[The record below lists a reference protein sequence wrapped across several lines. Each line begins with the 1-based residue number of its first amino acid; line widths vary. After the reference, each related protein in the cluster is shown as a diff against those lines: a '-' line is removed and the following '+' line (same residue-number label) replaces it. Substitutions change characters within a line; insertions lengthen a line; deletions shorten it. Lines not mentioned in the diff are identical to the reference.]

1 MKRYLLSLLL
11 VLMGCTSKNLGYMD
25 PNCDTNAWNA
35 GLEHPDKDIVKYK
48 QNIFDALPLKSG
60 DYVADVGAGTGAF
73 EKGLS
78 EKVGPNGK
86 VFAID
91 IAPAFIPYMQNRF
104 VKENLKNVEVVQG
117 HTDKTTLSKN
127 AVDLVFI
134 VDTFHHF
141 DQIQKMVNDFH
152 HITKEKGY
160 LVIVDFRTG
169 PNARPWVNDHVKIS
183 HQEIIDH
190 VAAGGFEFLREEKI
204 PFIESFQLTFQKK

>member
-1 MKRYLLSLLL
+1 
-11 VLMGCTSKNLGYMD
+11 MD

-35 GLEHPDKDIVKYK
+35 GLEHPDKDIVVHK
-48 QNIFDALPLKSG
+48 QDILKALPLKSG

-78 EKVGPNGK
+78 EKVGPDGK

-117 HTDKTTLSKN
+117 RTDKTTLPGNSVN
-127 AVDLVFI
+127 VVFI

-141 DQIQKMVNDFH
+141 DEPQKMVKDFH
-152 HITKEKGY
+152 HILKDKGY
-160 LVIVDFRTG
+160 LVVVDFRTG
-169 PNARPWVNDHVKIS
+169 PKARPWVNDHVKITRD
-183 HQEIIDH
+183 QVIKD
-190 VAAGGFEFLREEKI
+190 VTAGGFEFLQEEKI
-204 PFIESFQLTFQKK
+204 LFFESYQLTFQKK